1 MKSEQ
6 VILEKLEKIE
16 KELGEIREHM
26 VDADT
31 ILTEEERRLL
41 DASIKNEREGKLV
54 SIGELNN
61 VRSKVR

>member
-6 VILEKLEKIE
+6 IILEKLEKIE
-16 KELGEIREHM
+16 KELWEIREHM

-54 SIGELNN
+54 SIKELDN
-61 VRSKVR
+61 VRNKIR